1 MPINEVKGITSM
13 TNTVGLM
20 GAMQEE
26 IELLLAGMDNV
37 KQHTYAGIHYAE
49 GDIYGQHVV
58 VCQSGVGKVN
68 AAVTTQ
74 MLIEKFGVSKVIFT
88 GVAGAVHP
96 ELEIGDI
103 VVSTTCVQHDMD
115 VTPLGFKRGEIPY
128 QEVSAFPA
136 DLNLISMA
144 EKACEQLAVPLRKGI
159 VLSGDQFIASK
170 ETVKRL
176 YEELDGACVEMEGA
190 AVAQV
195 CYMNDVPFVILRGMS
210 DKADGSAHVNFA
222 EFTVKASHQS
232 HKIVESMLLQL
243 G

>member
-1 MPINEVKGITSM
+1 M
-13 TNTVGLM
+13 TATIGLI
-20 GAMQEE
+20 GAMKEE
-26 IELLLAGMDNV
+26 IELLLTGMENV

-58 VCQSGVGKVN
+58 VCKSGVGKVN
-68 AAVTTQ
+68 AAITTQ
-74 MLIEKFGVSKVIFT
+74 MLIEKFNISKVIFT

-103 VVSTTCVQHDMD
+103 VVSTACIQHDMD

-136 DLNLISMA
+136 DSELIRLA
-144 EKACEQLAVPLRKGI
+144 EKACELLSVPLRKGI

-170 ETVKRL
+170 ETVRGL
-176 YEELDGACVEMEGA
+176 YEEFDGACVEMEGA

-195 CYMNDVPFVILRGMS
+195 CYMNDVPFVVLRGMS

-222 EFTVKASHQS
+222 EFTVKASHKS
-232 HKIVESMLLQL
+232 HKIVESMLLEI